1 MGTLIITIIINLV
14 LGILW
19 TALGWM
25 LAWMTIDHAKLNTI
39 RKLYKEL
46 SEKIDIINGDKK
58 K

>member
-58 K
+58 